1 MSISLSA
8 DSNYKYLFLNFAVA
22 VSVQVP
28 GATHLGCFEDTNDKE
43 KDENGDEKSFRILQ
57 GANYD
62 LDTTNSPLK

>member
-28 GATHLGCFEDTNDKE
+28 GATHLGCFEDTNDK
-43 KDENGDEKSFRILQ
+43 DGDDKSFRILQ